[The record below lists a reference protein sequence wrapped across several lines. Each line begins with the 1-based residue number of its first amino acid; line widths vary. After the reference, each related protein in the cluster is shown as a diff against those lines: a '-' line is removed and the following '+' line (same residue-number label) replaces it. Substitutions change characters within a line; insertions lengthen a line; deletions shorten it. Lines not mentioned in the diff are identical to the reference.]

1 MLLDPIED
9 FHNSVA
15 KIRSE
20 GKAFAVATVIRVEGS
35 ASARTGSK
43 AIFDDKGI
51 NLQGW
56 VGGGCAERFVG
67 EQVLESLKENKTRIV
82 TADMDDEILG
92 LGVACGGKMHIFID
106 PMPPAEVVEIPRLP
120 NFEKEILQ
128 LTSAYGWNIYWTD
141 QRPHIESPRELFFLL
156 GQQVAKKRKLSG
168 QSMRMHRWDRA
179 EKNKNRKKNKQVTI
193 VGRTRITEALARHFA
208 IAGFDVRAVAP
219 ALRSEDYPS
228 NIRCECLDGYQD
240 VQFHPDEIVVI
251 GSHTAQDPALVKM
264 ALSAGASYVGMVGSP
279 KRVGEVQQHLGWSD
293 DQMGQAPLYIPVG
306 LNIQAR
312 NPEEIALSIV
322 AEVIQEQWL

>member
-9 FHNSVA
+9 FHKSVA
-15 KIRSE
+15 KIRGE

-43 AIFDDKGI
+43 AIFDEKGN

-106 PMPPAEVVEIPRLP
+106 PIPPAEVVELPRLP
-120 NFEKEILQ
+120 NFEKEIQ
-128 LTSAYGWNIYWTD
+128 HLTSAYGWNIRWSENSEN
-141 QRPHIESPRELFFLL
+141 QKEKISSPLELLYLL
-156 GQQVAKKRKLSG
+156 SQQVAKKRNLSG
-168 QSMRMHRWDRA
+168 QFMRLHKFTGA
-179 EKNKNRKKNKQVTI
+179 AKKKNKQVTV
-193 VGRTRITEALARHFA
+193 VGRSRITEALARHFA

-219 ALRSEDYPS
+219 ALKNEDYPS

-240 VQFHPDEIVVI
+240 VEFQTNEIVII
-251 GSHTAQDPALVKM
+251 GSHTAQDPALVKK
-264 ALSAGASYVGMVGSP
+264 ALASGASYVGMIGSP
-279 KRVGEVQQHLGWSD
+279 KRVKEVQQHLEWNDS
-293 DQMGQAPLYIPVG
+293 QMAEAPLYIPVG

-312 NPEEIALSIV
+312 NPEEIALSIT

>member
-43 AIFDDKGI
+43 AIFDEKGI

-106 PMPPAEVVEIPRLP
+106 PMPPAEIVEIPRLP
-120 NFEKEILQ
+120 AFEKEILH
-128 LTSAYGWNIYWTD
+128 LTSAYGWNIHWTGD
-141 QRPHIESPRELFFLL
+141 KTQVESPRELFFLL
-156 GQQVAKKRKLSG
+156 SQQVAKKRKLPCT
-168 QSMRMHRWDRA
+168 SMRLHQFTGT
-179 EKNKNRKKNKQVTI
+179 EKKKNKQVTI

-208 IAGFDVRAVAP
+208 IAGFNVRAVAP
-219 ALRSEDYPS
+219 ALQSEDYPS
-228 NIRCECLDGYQD
+228 NIHCECLDGYQD
-240 VQFHPDEIVVI
+240 VKFHPDEIVIV

-264 ALSAGASYVGMVGSP
+264 ALTAGASYIGMIGSP
-279 KRVGEVQQHLGWSD
+279 KRVNEVQEHLGWSD
-293 DQMGQAPLYIPVG
+293 SQMSGAPLYIPVG